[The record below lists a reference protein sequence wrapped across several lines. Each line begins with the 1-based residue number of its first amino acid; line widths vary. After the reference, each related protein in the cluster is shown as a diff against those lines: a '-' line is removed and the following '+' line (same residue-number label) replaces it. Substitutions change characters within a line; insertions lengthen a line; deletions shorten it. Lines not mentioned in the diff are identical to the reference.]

1 MGDEFTWYY
10 AVAGEQQG
18 PVSLATLRQL
28 LLSGQV
34 KPTDLVWNPSMTQ
47 WAAAQ
52 TVTALSATANAGVAN
67 LAAQQGYFPQ
77 PQQPAYLDY
86 GLGAGAYA
94 PPYAG
99 FWLRFC
105 AVFIDGLIL
114 GIPLAI
120 LQIMLEQINEG
131 RGANPRVSD
140 ESLALFMAVV
150 QVLTYWLY
158 FALMESS
165 AKQATLGK
173 LAVGIKVITS
183 DGARLS
189 FARATG
195 RHFAKFLSMLI
206 LYIGFVMAAFTRRKQ
221 ALHDL
226 IADTLVV
233 KRR

>member
-120 LQIMLEQINEG
+120 LQIMLEQNLA
-131 RGANPRVSD
+131 RGS
-140 ESLALFMAVV
+140 EEEFALLMAVV